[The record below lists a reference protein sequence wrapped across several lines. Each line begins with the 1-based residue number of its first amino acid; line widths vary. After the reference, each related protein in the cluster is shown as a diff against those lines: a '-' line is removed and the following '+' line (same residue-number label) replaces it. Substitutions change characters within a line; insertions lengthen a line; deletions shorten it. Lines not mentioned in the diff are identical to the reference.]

1 MSITLLQFAKSF
13 VGERVDADIFS
24 NAYIELWKIEGRLEI
39 CKLDDP
45 DLSVCLSSIFCL
57 ADLYNPNFDKAEYEL
72 DENDLRAGVSD
83 FINKLERGV

>member
-1 MSITLLQFAKSF
+1 MD
-13 VGERVDADIFS
+13 G
-24 NAYIELWKIEGRLEI
+24 
-39 CKLDDP
+39 P